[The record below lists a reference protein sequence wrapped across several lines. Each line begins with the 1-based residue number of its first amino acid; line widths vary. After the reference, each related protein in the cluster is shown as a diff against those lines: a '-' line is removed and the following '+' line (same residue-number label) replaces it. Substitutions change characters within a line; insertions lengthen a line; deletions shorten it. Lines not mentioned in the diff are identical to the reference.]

1 MNLYTVI
8 LHYGPAAR
16 TRCLHEQLLASDP
29 ARRDQTLVFDNASP
43 DPYDKAW
50 LRAEEN
56 LYWAG
61 ALERVMGILAGRGA
75 SHVWF
80 LNNDVSFVSKPPIIE
95 RACQRLI
102 RAERLA
108 RPVGVYSPAVTA
120 NPYHAQ
126 MVERPGGQFRQVRY
140 VDGIAPLVSVD
151 YWRRVGGVDFAGNPY
166 GYGVD
171 VWFSSRAQEAG
182 FSCVVDHQVVIRHR
196 YHSTAR
202 EVDGFL
208 ERAARAEMRYLW
220 ERFGPDYRALIKE
233 MSGDFRE
240 MDELIVEN

>member
-8 LHYGPAAR
+8 LHYGPALR
-16 TRCLHEQLLASDP
+16 TKLLHGQLLESDS
-29 ARRDQTLVFDNASP
+29 ALRDRILVFDNASP
-43 DPYDKAW
+43 EPYENAW

-61 ALERVMGILAGRGA
+61 ALERVMELLAGKGA

-80 LNNDVSFVSKPPIIE
+80 LNNDATFVSKPPLVE
-95 RACQRLI
+95 RACLRLV
-102 RAERLA
+102 RAERLVG
-108 RPVGVYSPAVTA
+108 PVGVYSPAVTA
-120 NPYHAQ
+120 NPYHPQ

-151 YWRRVGGVDFAGNPY
+151 FWKRAGGVDFGGNPF

-171 VWFSSRAQEAG
+171 VWFSSRAEELG
-182 FSCVVDHQVVIRHR
+182 FACVVDHQVVIRHK

-202 EVDGFL
+202 EVDGFMA
-208 ERAARAEMRYLW
+208 RAAEAEAGYLA
-220 ERFGPDYRALIKE
+220 ERFGSDYREHVKLMA
-233 MSGDFRE
+233 GNFRE
-240 MDELIVEN
+240 ID

>member
-16 TRCLHEQLLASDP
+16 TKQLHGQLMESDP
-29 ARRDQTLVFDNASP
+29 ARRDRILVFDNASP
-43 DPYDKAW
+43 EPYENAW

-61 ALERVMGILAGRGA
+61 ALERVMELLADKGA

-80 LNNDVSFVSKPPIIE
+80 LNNDATFVSKPPFIE
-95 RACQRLI
+95 RVSLRLA
-102 RAERLA
+102 RAERLVG
-108 RPVGVYSPAVTA
+108 PVGVYAPAVTA
-120 NPYHAQ
+120 NPYHPQ

-140 VDGIAPLVSVD
+140 VDGIAPLVSVEF
-151 YWRRVGGVDFAGNPY
+151 WKRAGGIDFKGNPY

-171 VWFSSRAQEAG
+171 VWFSSRAQELG
-182 FSCVVDHQVVIRHR
+182 FACVVDHQVVIRHK

-202 EVDGFL
+202 EVEGFMA
-208 ERAARAEMRYLW
+208 RAAEAEARYLA
-220 ERFGPDYRALIKE
+220 ERFGSDYREHVKLMA
-233 MSGDFRE
+233 GNFRE
-240 MDELIVEN
+240 ID

>member
-8 LHYGPAAR
+8 LHYGPASR
-16 TRCLHEQLLASDP
+16 TKCLHEQVLDSDP
-29 ARRDQTLVFDNASP
+29 ARRDRILVFDNASP
-43 DPYDKAW
+43 EPYDQAW
-50 LRAEEN
+50 MRAEEN

-61 ALERVMGILAGRGA
+61 ALERVMGILAGKGA

-80 LNNDVSFVSKPPIIE
+80 LNNDVTFVSKPPLIE
-95 RACQRLI
+95 RACLRLA

-108 RPVGVYSPAVTA
+108 GPVGVYSPAVTA
-120 NPYHAQ
+120 NPYHSQ
-126 MVERPGGQFRQVRY
+126 MVERPGGQFRLVRY

-151 YWRRVGGVDFAGNPY
+151 FWRRAGGIDFAGNPY

-171 VWFSSRAQEAG
+171 AWFSSRAQEAG

-208 ERAARAEMRYLW
+208 ARAAQAEAGYLSA
-220 ERFGPDYRALIKE
+220 RLGPDYREQMKL
-233 MSGDFRE
+233 MSVDFRE
-240 MDELIVEN
+240 MG

>member
-8 LHYGPAAR
+8 LHYGR
-16 TRCLHEQLLASDP
+16 EQLTKRLHEQLLESDP
-29 ARRDQTLVFDNASP
+29 VQREKILVFDNSSP
-43 DPYDKAW
+43 APYEDAW

-61 ALERVMGILAGRGA
+61 ALERVMGILAGKGA

-80 LNNDVSFVSKPPIIE
+80 LNNDATFVSKPPLIE
-95 RACQRLI
+95 RACL
-102 RAERLA
+102 RLA
-108 RPVGVYSPAVTA
+108 RAEQLLGPVGVYSPAVTA
-120 NPYHAQ
+120 NPYHPQ

-140 VDGIAPLVSVD
+140 VDGIAPLVSVEF
-151 YWRRVGGVDFAGNPY
+151 WKRLGGVDFAGNPY

-182 FSCVVDHQVVIRHR
+182 FACVVDHQVVLRHK

-202 EVDGFL
+202 EVAGFMA
-208 ERAARAEMRYLW
+208 RAAEAEAGYLA
-220 ERFGPDYRALIKE
+220 ERFGEKFRDVLAQMARQG
-233 MSGDFRE
+233 MDFG
-240 MDELIVEN
+240 

>member
-8 LHYGPAAR
+8 LHYGPASR
-16 TRCLHEQLLASDP
+16 TKLLHGQLLESDS
-29 ARRDQTLVFDNASP
+29 ALRDRILVYDNASP
-43 DPYDKAW
+43 EPYENAW

-61 ALERVMGILAGRGA
+61 ALERVMELLAGKGA

-80 LNNDVSFVSKPPIIE
+80 LNNDATFVSKPPLIE
-95 RACQRLI
+95 RACLRLA
-102 RAERLA
+102 RAERLVG
-108 RPVGVYSPAVTA
+108 PVGVYSPAVTA
-120 NPYHAQ
+120 NPYHPQ

-140 VDGIAPLVSVD
+140 VDGIAPLVSVEF
-151 YWRRVGGVDFAGNPY
+151 WKRAGGVDFGGNPY

-182 FSCVVDHQVVIRHR
+182 FACVVDHQVVIRHK

-202 EVDGFL
+202 EVNGFMA
-208 ERAARAEMRYLW
+208 RAAEAEAGYLA
-220 ERFGPDYRALIKE
+220 ERLVRTT
-233 MSGDFRE
+233 
-240 MDELIVEN
+240 VNT

>member
-1 MNLYTVI
+1 MNVYAVI
-8 LHYGPAAR
+8 LHYGPVAR
-16 TRCLHEQLLASDP
+16 TRRLHEQLLESDP
-29 ARRDQTLVFDNASP
+29 ARRDAILVFDNHSP
-43 DPYDKAW
+43 DLFEGAW

-61 ALERVMGILAGRGA
+61 ALERVMGILADRGA

-80 LNNDVSFVSKPPIIE
+80 LNNDAFFVSKPPIIE
-95 RACQRLI
+95 RACQRLV

-108 RPVGVYSPAVTA
+108 GPVGVYSPSVTA
-120 NPYHAQ
+120 NPYHPQ
-126 MVERPGGQFRQVRY
+126 MVERSGGQYRQTRY

-151 YWRRVGGVDFAGNPY
+151 FWKRAGGVDFAGNPY

-171 VWFSSRAQEAG
+171 VWFSSRARELG
-182 FSCVVDHQVVIRHR
+182 FACVVDHQLVVRHR

-208 ERAARAEMRYLW
+208 GRAATAEKSYLS
-220 ERFGPDYRALIKE
+220 ERFGPDYREVLKQ

-240 MDELIVEN
+240 MD

>member
-8 LHYGPAAR
+8 LHYGR
-16 TRCLHEQLLASDP
+16 EQLTKRLQEQLLGSDP
-29 ARRDQTLVFDNASP
+29 AQGEKILVFDNASP
-43 DPYDKAW
+43 HPYENAW

-61 ALERVMGILAGRGA
+61 ALERVMGILASKGA

-80 LNNDVSFVSKPPIIE
+80 LNNDATFVSKPPLIE
-95 RACQRLI
+95 RACLRLA
-102 RAERLA
+102 RAERLIG
-108 RPVGVYSPAVTA
+108 PVGVYSPAVTA
-120 NPYHAQ
+120 NPYHPQ

-140 VDGIAPLVSVD
+140 VDGIAPLVSVEF
-151 YWRRVGGVDFAGNPY
+151 WKRAGGVDFAGNPY

-182 FSCVVDHQVVIRHR
+182 FVCVVDHQVVIRHK

-202 EVDGFL
+202 EVEGFMA
-208 ERAARAEMRYLW
+208 RAAEAENGYLS
-220 ERFGPDYRALIKE
+220 ERFGPDYREKMKLMA
-233 MSGDFRE
+233 GDIRE
-240 MDELIVEN
+240 ME

>member
-16 TRCLHEQLLASDP
+16 TKQLHWQLMESDP
-29 ARRDQTLVFDNASP
+29 ARRDRILVFDNASP
-43 DPYDKAW
+43 EPYENAW

-61 ALERVMGILAGRGA
+61 ALERVMGLLAAKGA

-80 LNNDVSFVSKPPIIE
+80 LNNDATFVSKPPLIE
-95 RACQRLI
+95 RTCLRLA
-102 RAERLA
+102 RAERLVG
-108 RPVGVYSPAVTA
+108 PIGVYSPAVTA
-120 NPYHAQ
+120 NPYHPQ

-140 VDGIAPLVSVD
+140 VDGIAPLVSVEF
-151 YWRRVGGVDFAGNPY
+151 WKRAGGVDFAGNPY

-171 VWFSSRAQEAG
+171 VWFSSRTQETG
-182 FSCVVDHQVVIRHR
+182 FACVVDHQVVIRHK

-202 EVDGFL
+202 EVEGFMA
-208 ERAARAEMRYLW
+208 RAAEAEAGYLA
-220 ERFGPDYRALIKE
+220 ERFGSDYREHVKLMA
-233 MSGDFRE
+233 GDFRE
-240 MDELIVEN
+240 ID